1 MEIAPS
7 KHVMAHH
14 ITSQWD
20 MIIAFPP
27 CTYMTNAGACRMY
40 PQKGVIDQDRLKK
53 GLEAKEFFMKFYEA
67 DCDKIAIENPRPLNI
82 IGLPKETQRIQ
93 PWMFGEPFTK
103 MTYLWL
109 KGLPELKPTE
119 IVKENIMPFV
129 NAGSFSSNGQRRKK
143 TGIKTTAIDRSKTFT
158 GIAKAMA
165 EQWSELVERKVK
177 SMNLYELTADYLK
190 LQSMLEDP
198 DVDQQAV
205 ADTMEAMDYAI
216 EEKADG
222 YVRVIKN
229 MQGSVD
235 AFKLEIDRLTEK
247 KRHLEDSIKRL
258 KTNLQESMVAT
269 GKRKIKTDLFQ
280 ISIQKNGGAIPVIVD
295 VPVEQLPDECVI
307 ITEAPDKKALA
318 ALLQD
323 PENKDHYSQYAH
335 FGDRG
340 ESLRI
345 K

>member
-1 MEIAPS
+1 
-7 KHVMAHH
+7 
-14 ITSQWD
+14 
-20 MIIAFPP
+20 
-27 CTYMTNAGACRMY
+27 
-40 PQKGVIDQDRLKK
+40 
-53 GLEAKEFFMKFYEA
+53 
-67 DCDKIAIENPRPLNI
+67 
-82 IGLPKETQRIQ
+82 
-93 PWMFGEPFTK
+93 
-103 MTYLWL
+103 
-109 KGLPELKPTE
+109 
-119 IVKENIMPFV
+119 
-129 NAGSFSSNGQRRKK
+129 
-143 TGIKTTAIDRSKTFT
+143 
-158 GIAKAMA
+158 
-165 EQWSELVERKVK
+165 
-177 SMNLYELTADYLK
+177 MNLYELTADYLK

-198 DVDQQAV
+198 EVDQQAV
-205 ADTMEAMDYAI
+205 TDTLEAMDFAI

-235 AFKLEIDRLTEK
+235 AIKLEIERLTEK
-247 KRHLEDSIKRL
+247 KKHLEDSIKRL

-307 ITEAPDKKALA
+307 ITEAPDRKALA

>member
-1 MEIAPS
+1 
-7 KHVMAHH
+7 
-14 ITSQWD
+14 
-20 MIIAFPP
+20 
-27 CTYMTNAGACRMY
+27 
-40 PQKGVIDQDRLKK
+40 
-53 GLEAKEFFMKFYEA
+53 
-67 DCDKIAIENPRPLNI
+67 
-82 IGLPKETQRIQ
+82 
-93 PWMFGEPFTK
+93 
-103 MTYLWL
+103 
-109 KGLPELKPTE
+109 
-119 IVKENIMPFV
+119 
-129 NAGSFSSNGQRRKK
+129 
-143 TGIKTTAIDRSKTFT
+143 
-158 GIAKAMA
+158 
-165 EQWSELVERKVK
+165 
-177 SMNLYELTADYLK
+177 MNLYELTADYLK

-198 DVDQQAV
+198 EVDQQAV
-205 ADTMEAMDYAI
+205 TDTMEAMDFAI

-235 AFKLEIDRLTEK
+235 AIKLEIDRLTEK

-323 PENKDHYSQYAH
+323 PENKDHYSKYAH

>member
-1 MEIAPS
+1 
-7 KHVMAHH
+7 
-14 ITSQWD
+14 
-20 MIIAFPP
+20 
-27 CTYMTNAGACRMY
+27 
-40 PQKGVIDQDRLKK
+40 
-53 GLEAKEFFMKFYEA
+53 
-67 DCDKIAIENPRPLNI
+67 
-82 IGLPKETQRIQ
+82 
-93 PWMFGEPFTK
+93 
-103 MTYLWL
+103 
-109 KGLPELKPTE
+109 
-119 IVKENIMPFV
+119 
-129 NAGSFSSNGQRRKK
+129 
-143 TGIKTTAIDRSKTFT
+143 
-158 GIAKAMA
+158 
-165 EQWSELVERKVK
+165 
-177 SMNLYELTADYLK
+177 MNLYELTADYLK

-205 ADTMEAMDYAI
+205 TDTLEAMDYAI

-222 YVRVIKN
+222 YAKVIKN

-235 AFKLEIDRLTEK
+235 AFKAEIDRLTEK

>member
-1 MEIAPS
+1 
-7 KHVMAHH
+7 
-14 ITSQWD
+14 
-20 MIIAFPP
+20 
-27 CTYMTNAGACRMY
+27 
-40 PQKGVIDQDRLKK
+40 
-53 GLEAKEFFMKFYEA
+53 
-67 DCDKIAIENPRPLNI
+67 
-82 IGLPKETQRIQ
+82 
-93 PWMFGEPFTK
+93 
-103 MTYLWL
+103 
-109 KGLPELKPTE
+109 
-119 IVKENIMPFV
+119 
-129 NAGSFSSNGQRRKK
+129 
-143 TGIKTTAIDRSKTFT
+143 
-158 GIAKAMA
+158 
-165 EQWSELVERKVK
+165 
-177 SMNLYELTADYLK
+177 MNLYELTADYLK

-198 DVDQQAV
+198 EVDQQAV
-205 ADTMEAMDYAI
+205 TDTLEAMDFAI
-216 EEKADG
+216 EDKADG

-235 AFKLEIDRLTEK
+235 AIKLEIDRLTEK

-307 ITEAPDKKALA
+307 ITEAPDRKALA